1 MYRYN
6 VFLKILENFSLG
18 NNPEDVPLE
27 IMPEEY
33 GGEGPSIK
41 ELDRESC
48 EMMEKYG
55 RWLKE
60 TELFRTDEGK
70 RIKKAS
76 WWGIFGGN
84 NNAAAAAQI
93 EKERQILK
101 NLQID

>member
-1 MYRYN
+1 
-6 VFLKILENFSLG
+6 
-18 NNPEDVPLE
+18 
-27 IMPEEY
+27 MPEEY

-41 ELDRESC
+41 ELDRQSA
-48 EMMEKYG
+48 EMMDKYA

-60 TELFRTDEGK
+60 TELFKTNEGK

-76 WWGIFGGN
+76 SWWGLFGGN

>member
-1 MYRYN
+1 MWL
-6 VFLKILENFSLG
+6 FLGDTAEG
-18 NNPEDVPLE
+18 VPVE

-33 GGEGPSIK
+33 GGEGPSII
-41 ELDRESC
+41 ELDRQSE
-48 EMMEKYG
+48 EMMEKYE

-60 TELFRTDEGK
+60 TELFKTDEGK

-76 WWGIFGGN
+76 WWGLFGG